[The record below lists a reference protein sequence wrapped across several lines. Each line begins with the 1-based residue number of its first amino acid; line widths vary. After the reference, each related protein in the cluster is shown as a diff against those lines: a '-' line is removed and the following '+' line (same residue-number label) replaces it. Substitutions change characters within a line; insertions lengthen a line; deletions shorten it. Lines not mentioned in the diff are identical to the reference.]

1 MLARGLVR
9 SLRLAAA
16 AAATGLAVGSAH
28 AYPGGTP
35 DYQTDAAP
43 FCASCHSSVD
53 AAELAGAPGDRAT
66 KELAANKHLAQIEA
80 GAANTGYAELS
91 EGERKALATQI
102 RALDAASKVRI
113 AAPAQVAPGQVF
125 VVEVTITGGDGPVAG
140 IALVDAAHRWYAR
153 PAPSAG
159 WQIAEPPLIRVGV
172 AGKPADAS
180 VGGEAPE
187 QKWLDRRPAA
197 LGRSLAYV
205 NVMGIKSNVDT
216 QTFAEAS
223 VVWKVQAPMQ
233 PGKYPLAAAYFYGT
247 ELVTPLGY
255 KVDPAD
261 PLKRAQVRGG
271 FGGAS
276 GRVAFTAVQQITV
289 ALP

>member
-9 SLRLAAA
+9 SARLALATAA
-16 AAATGLAVGSAH
+16 AGIAVGNAH

-66 KELAANKHLAQIEA
+66 KELAANKHIAQIEA
-80 GAANTGYAELS
+80 GAPNTGYAALS

-102 RALDAASKVRI
+102 RALDAATKVRLS
-113 AAPAQVAPGQVF
+113 APAQVAPGQVF
-125 VVEVTITGGDGPVAG
+125 TVEVTFTGGGGPVAG

-159 WQIAEPPLIRVGV
+159 WQIAEQPVIRVGV
-172 AGKPADAS
+172 TGSPAGAPA
-180 VGGEAPE
+180 GGEQPE
-187 QKWLDRRPAA
+187 QKWLDKRPAA
-197 LGRSLAYV
+197 LGRNLAYV
-205 NVMGIKSNVDT
+205 NVLGIKSNVDAQSFGEGMVT
-216 QTFAEAS
+216 
-223 VVWKVQAPMQ
+223 WKVKAPMQ
-233 PGKYPLAAAYFYGT
+233 PGSYPLTAAYFYGT
-247 ELVTPLGY
+247 ELATPLGY
-255 KVDPAD
+255 TVDPAD

-271 FGGAS
+271 FTGAS

>member
-1 MLARGLVR
+1 MLVRGLVR
-9 SLRLAAA
+9 SARLATAV
-16 AAATGLAVGSAH
+16 AATGLAVGSAH

-80 GAANTGYAELS
+80 GAPNTGYAELS
-91 EGERKALATQI
+91 ESERKALATQI

-113 AAPAQVAPGQVF
+113 AVPAQVAPGQVF
-125 VVEVTITGGDGPVAG
+125 EVEVTITGGDGPAAG

-153 PAPSAG
+153 PAASAG
-159 WQIAEPPLIRVGV
+159 WQIAEPPVIRVGV
-172 AGKPADAS
+172 TGKPAGAPA
-180 VGGEAPE
+180 GGEAPE
-187 QKWLDRRPAA
+187 QKWLDKRPAA
-197 LGRSLAYV
+197 LGRGLSYV
-205 NVMGIKSNVDT
+205 NVMGIKSNVDA
-216 QTFAEAS
+216 QSFAEAS
-223 VVWKVQAPMQ
+223 VIWKVQAPMQ

-247 ELVTPLGY
+247 ELATPLGY

-271 FGGAS
+271 FTGAS